1 LPRVLVAEPSAPISA
16 ALRKF
21 LAGEA
26 DVKVVHFLDEAVQ
39 EVRAN
44 APQVLIASVSAS
56 FEGETLAAQTRRLSP
71 TTSVILVYPPDEED
85 AAERAEEAGVD
96 SFLVGPVKKLN
107 VLAAVRGVL
116 AQRFLRL
123 RVQELEQELENAKR
137 RAKPKPTASST
148 GVNVADQAF
157 FKKYLLLEVKRSKRY
172 RYPLALMLVCPD
184 GLEAWLK
191 QQSSP
196 EFQRATVRAEMMAQV
211 ASLIR
216 DIDLA
221 VPFARDKLLV
231 FLPNTPGK
239 GAATVAHRIVDRMQH
254 LHSWPGGTASV
265 GLAGYEPKVSDR
277 ANISFGALVRDAT
290 NALKQAQ
297 SLGGNRAEAA
307 PGQQLPR
314 RSRISMG

>member
-1 LPRVLVAEPSAPISA
+1 
-16 ALRKF
+16 
-21 LAGEA
+21 
-26 DVKVVHFLDEAVQ
+26 
-39 EVRAN
+39 
-44 APQVLIASVSAS
+44 
-56 FEGETLAAQTRRLSP
+56 
-71 TTSVILVYPPDEED
+71 
-85 AAERAEEAGVD
+85 
-96 SFLVGPVKKLN
+96 

-116 AQRFLRL
+116 ARRFLRL
-123 RVQELEQELENAKR
+123 RVQELEQELEKVKR
-137 RAKPKPTASST
+137 RVPRAGSST

-184 GLEAWLK
+184 GLEEWLK
-191 QQSSP
+191 AQSSP

-239 GAATVAHRIVDRMQH
+239 GAATVARRIVERMQN

-265 GLAGYEPKVSDR
+265 GLAGYEPRVSDR
-277 ANISFGALVRDAT
+277 ANVSFGALVRDAT

-297 SLGGNRAEAA
+297 ALGGNRAEAA
-307 PGQQLPR
+307 PGQQLPK
-314 RSRISMG
+314 RSRISLG